1 MKASSWRGRESI
13 FREGA
18 MPVKAAKNRT
28 IDRDPD
34 PYVIVDFVFDRGLLS
49 ISVKNIGTRP
59 AFAVRVE
66 FSHKLMGVEGA
77 EISALPLFRLL
88 EFLPGRKSARSSI
101 AVFPISRAS
110 NRRRSPQPFPT
121 RMSRAR
127 NSPTPFAIIWRFTD
141 KSATPR
147 GPMSHCSAAKSPLL
161 PPSSHL

>member
-77 EISALPLFRLL
+77 VEISALPLFRLL
-88 EFLPGRKSARSSI
+88 EFLPGGKEISTFLDRSVSYFQSKQPAEITTTISYQDVQGKKFSHSI
-101 AVFPISRAS
+101 RHNLEIYRQIGYTSRA
-110 NRRRSPQPFPT
+110 
-121 RMSRAR
+121 
-127 NSPTPFAIIWRFTD
+127 D
-141 KSATPR
+141 E
-147 GPMSHCSAAKSPLL
+147 PL
-161 PPSSHL
+161 